1 MLIYVLALS
10 DDNYHQMLGIWKP
23 ERFCLC
29 GLPDSSKVQL
39 LLILPRVEY
48 NDLILKWRSG
58 RQSRKQ
64 GTHGHSQGIRQVL
77 LRMQPLWAWSA
88 AVGCQL
94 PPSLEETTS
103 PTKENRWLWWPRW
116 IAWTINRCQSLRS
129 VQMILFSVTLKLRKP
144 RPSVDLE
151 EPSTSQRSHHPHSTS
166 LTILLK
172 LNQRGSFVHWSM
184 LQFLIHRFIKLRI
197 VCPSSQSM
205 MGSNQHPRH
214 PVAFINP
221 WGTEERHY
229 LGAWAEIRHGCA
241 PSSPSVYVPI

>member
-1 MLIYVLALS
+1 
-10 DDNYHQMLGIWKP
+10 
-23 ERFCLC
+23 
-29 GLPDSSKVQL
+29 
-39 LLILPRVEY
+39 
-48 NDLILKWRSG
+48 
-58 RQSRKQ
+58 
-64 GTHGHSQGIRQVL
+64 
-77 LRMQPLWAWSA
+77 MQPLWAWSA

-116 IAWTINRCQSLRS
+116 IAWIINRCQSLRS

-166 LTILLK
+166 LTMLLK

-184 LQFLIHRFIKLRI
+184 LQFLIQRFIKLRI

-241 PSSPSVYVPI
+241 IIALCLCSNLKSSKSLRAAILTQPHPRGSQRHTHRREHQFH